1 MQCYNCGAD
10 LTEKNFCTNCG
21 ADVSRYK
28 KLLSISNYYY
38 NDGLDKA
45 GVGIF
50 PGDREPEA
58 VVEIQQISYRG
69 EKPPGIDLF

>member
-38 NDGLDKA
+38 NCLLYTSPSPRDC
-45 GVGIF
+45 
-50 PGDREPEA
+50 
-58 VVEIQQISYRG
+58 S
-69 EKPPGIDLF
+69 

>member
-45 GVGIF
+45 GSF
-50 PGDREPEA
+50 RRDRESEA

-69 EKPPGIDLF
+69 EEPPWIDLF